1 MLLPL
6 RRGSLD
12 LGPTVKLARMSS
24 TRPGGV
30 LHLFRLF
37 EINVYLHWTWFILV
51 FVALQFRHQTYSS
64 KLWNVLELVAVF
76 AIIVLHEFGHALACR
91 SVGGRADRI
100 VLWPLGG
107 VAFVQP
113 PGRPGA
119 VLWSIV
125 AGPLVNV
132 ILVLPLLL
140 VARTVNGS
148 LGGNSDLQQF
158 VLIIALANIVILC
171 FNLLPIYPLDGGQIL
186 QALLW
191 FILGRALSLRIVAV
205 IGMLAA
211 VAGGV
216 AALWFGK
223 YLLLVMAAFIGW
235 QSLDGYRTARYLAA
249 QERWSAPD
257 TLRR

>member
-1 MLLPL
+1 
-6 RRGSLD
+6 
-12 LGPTVKLARMSS
+12 MSP

-37 EINVYLHWTWFILV
+37 GINVYLHWTWFILV
-51 FVALQFRHQTYSS
+51 YVAVQSQYRTYSS

-113 PGRPGA
+113 PVRPGA
-119 VLWSIV
+119 VLWSIA

-132 ILVLPLLL
+132 ILALPLIF
-140 VARTVNGS
+140 VAAAVRGTWGT
-148 LGGNSDLQQF
+148 GSDLQQF
-158 VLIIALANIVILC
+158 VMIIAGANILILC

-186 QALLW
+186 QSLLW

-205 IGMLAA
+205 MGMLAA

-216 AALWFGK
+216 AAVWYGEYIFLF
-223 YLLLVMAAFIGW
+223 MAVFIGW
-235 QSLDGYRTARYLAA
+235 QSLDGYRVARYLAA
-249 QERWSAPD
+249 QKR
-257 TLRR
+257 